1 MGADTGLS
9 NSSQMFGFQETP
21 QQMLVS
27 QQSSQ
32 MFASQPPT
40 QMCVSQS
47 ESLHSDDLMAAMSE
61 AGSVPAMP
69 NSHME
74 SNGNLLTTSQ
84 VSDTSNTL
92 MSDNSIRT
100 CDLATFLIQRACRNP
115 ALANYLYWYLC
126 IECENQDAVRKQDEQ
141 VKCMYEKVLKSFKR
155 SLTMGKLIDYVSL
168 FCLLN
173 FSMTFRQS
181 RTETD

>member
-1 MGADTGLS
+1 
-9 NSSQMFGFQETP
+9 MFGYQEPP

-32 MFASQPPT
+32 MFVSQPPT

-47 ESLHSDDLMAAMSE
+47 ASLQSDDLMPPISE
-61 AGSVPAMP
+61 SGMQ
-69 NSHME
+69 NSHIE

-115 ALANYLYWYLC
+115 TLANYLYWYLC

-155 SLTMGKLIDYVSL
+155 SLTMGKLIDVHLVPGSHNIPL
-168 FCLLN
+168 
-173 FSMTFRQS
+173 TFRQS
-181 RTETD
+181 RAQTD